1 MRRNSPWMARHAL
14 IRAQLMVKPT
24 LAQPSSTMCHLDATT
39 ATTRAH
45 FTILQ
50 QGAVLTVQ
58 LADMQ
63 AIATLLE
70 SALFVTQERMLKQ
83 REALVVP
90 AVGGGPIPQLL
101 RGELYPKMN
110 VTVTVLLDSMT
121 DQEVCL
127 QFARF
132 ATLAHTVTRRPS
144 SAPTVL
150 LAQ

>member
-1 MRRNSPWMARHAL
+1 MRRNSPWMVRHAL

-24 LAQPSSTMCHLDATT
+24 LAQLFSTKCHLDATT

-45 FTILQ
+45 FTILLRR
-50 QGAVLTVQ
+50 AVLNVQ

-63 AIATLLE
+63 ATATHLE
-70 SALFVTQERMLKQ
+70 SAVFVTQERILKQ
-83 REALVVP
+83 RGTLVVP

-132 ATLAHTVTRRPS
+132 ATLAHTVTPRPS